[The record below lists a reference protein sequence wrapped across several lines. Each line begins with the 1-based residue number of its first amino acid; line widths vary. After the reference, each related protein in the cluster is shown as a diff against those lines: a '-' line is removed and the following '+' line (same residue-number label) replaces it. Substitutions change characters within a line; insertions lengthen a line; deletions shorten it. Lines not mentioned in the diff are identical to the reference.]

1 MKKNIKYV
9 ALAGLAL
16 FLASCDMLP
25 DPVDPNESEIQEG
38 EEPLEENGEVD
49 EEPTIVEVQLDTDYY
64 RPVITEEGTYEPS
77 QNRGITT
84 RLNSNINIK
93 LFEDDLM
100 RLSHEFFSTEN
111 HFFQEGQFLPG
122 NLVST
127 WLQRQSEEN
136 EEGLNPESNGSTDPG
151 ERVPNYLSSI
161 LEHNF
166 YVQTEEGLQLAGIS
180 VGLALNSIDYYSA
193 VQAGPTIEQEID
205 SDELLEAG
213 QQIADEVISRMR
225 EIEGLGEIPIM
236 VGLYEQAPRDDLSGG
251 VYVARGISENGAA
264 AITDWN
270 SVNEERLIFPLEGMQ
285 SAEGNAFAN
294 FQSEVSNFFPNL
306 SGITGRAH
314 YVNEG
319 LASLDI
325 DIMTQFY
332 GKGEMIA
339 FTQYLNEAATTY
351 LPDNLAIEIKVES
364 LNGIEAFLQ
373 RDSGAESFNA
383 HIFN

>member
-1 MKKNIKYV
+1 MKKNIKYI
-9 ALAGLAL
+9 AFASLAL
-16 FLASCDMLP
+16 FLASCDILP
-25 DPVDPNESEIQEG
+25 DPVDPDEPEIQEG

-100 RLSHEFFSTEN
+100 RLSHEFFPTEN

-122 NLVST
+122 NLVTT

-136 EEGLNPESNGSTDPG
+136 EEGLNPESNESTDPE
-151 ERVPNYLSSI
+151 ERVPNYLNSI

-166 YVQTEEGLQLAGIS
+166 YIQTEEGLQLAGIS
-180 VGLALNSIDYYSA
+180 IGLALNSVDYYSA
-193 VQAGPTIEQEID
+193 VQSGPTLEQEID

-251 VYVARGISENGAA
+251 VYVARGISENGAGS
-264 AITDWN
+264 ITNWN
-270 SVNEERLIFPLEGMQ
+270 SVNEERLIFPRDGMQ

-364 LNGIEAFLQ
+364 LNGIEAFLE
-373 RDSGAESFNA
+373 RDSGAEEFNA